1 MTTPDP
7 EVISAEGDSTGGEVV
22 VSTGMDFSGDES
34 DVLYHI
40 SFDRLEGLRRSPVA
54 LIADRRVESCPSM
67 LTPLHELDDPQVLIE
82 EIAEHCGDG
91 EDFIHSNMAVQEII
105 FRTLLANGNKP
116 MSLEALHYELTERW
130 STPLRPIT
138 LAEESLESVLD
149 ADDYYGFSRVQ
160 QEEGN

>member
-1 MTTPDP
+1 MTTPEP
-7 EVISAEGDSTGGEVV
+7 EVISDGGDSAGGEVAVSTGIGFTGGE
-22 VSTGMDFSGDES
+22 S
-34 DVLYHI
+34 DILYYI

-54 LIADRRVESCPSM
+54 LVADRRVESCPSM
-67 LTPLHELDDPQVLIE
+67 LTPLHELDDPQALIE

-91 EDFIHSNMAVQEII
+91 EDFIHSNMAVQEIV

-138 LAEESLESVLD
+138 LAVESLESVLD

-160 QEEGN
+160 EEEEN

>member
-1 MTTPDP
+1 MTTPEP
-7 EVISAEGDSTGGEVV
+7 EVISAGEDSTGGEVV
-22 VSTGMDFSGDES
+22 VSTGMDFTGDES

-67 LTPLHELDDPQVLIE
+67 LTPLHELDDPQALIE

-91 EDFIHSNMAVQEII
+91 ENFIHSNMAVQEIV

-138 LAEESLESVLD
+138 LSEESLESVLD
-149 ADDYYGFSRVQ
+149 ADDYYGFTRVQ
-160 QEEGN
+160 QEEES